1 MVKNVKDLIVLG
13 AGVLVSA
20 AGAIISDYKMR
31 KAVTAE
37 VKRQRELE
45 DKNEEEKNENEEA

>member
-37 VKRQRELE
+37 VTRQRELE
-45 DKNEEEKNENEEA
+45 EKKEETEENEEA

>member
-45 DKNEEEKNENEEA
+45 DKNEEEKTEEA